1 MIVVNLQHIAPVA
14 PMQVTPAVLQEVL
27 STAED
32 LLATTPEEV
41 MDEIL
46 EEWAIGL
53 AWAAVTDSV
62 PNSDWYLRALLLTCC
77 RGLRG
82 ESAPKF
88 YFIGSAD

>member
-14 PMQVTPAVLQEVL
+14 PMQVTVATLEEVRV
-27 STAED
+27 TAEEI
-32 LLATTPEEV
+32 LADTPESV

-46 EEWAIGL
+46 DEWAISL
-53 AWAAVTDSV
+53 AWRATGPAPVD
-62 PNSDWYLRALLLTCC
+62 SDWYLRALLLTCC

-88 YFIGSAD
+88 YFLGPSG